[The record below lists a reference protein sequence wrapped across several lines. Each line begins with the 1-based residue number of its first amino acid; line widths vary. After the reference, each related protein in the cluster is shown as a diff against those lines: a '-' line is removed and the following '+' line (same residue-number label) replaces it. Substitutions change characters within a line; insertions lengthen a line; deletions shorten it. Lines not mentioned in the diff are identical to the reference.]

1 MLTLIC
7 HTVNYKLIYKGGG
20 DNLIEVLKVWV
31 TNITIAI
38 FFITA
43 VEMIL
48 PDNNM
53 KKYAKFVL
61 GLMLIVVIIN
71 PIIKIFDKDFDFYSY
86 SNKATSYMESSTAV
100 TDIKKYK
107 DINILNTT
115 ENFKKN
121 LENEC
126 IINLEEAYPENKYNA
141 DIEIIYDDKNG
152 VFNINR
158 VEIGIVDKGVKNIR
172 KIEIN
177 TKSVNASK
185 KNILKGEQGDK
196 IKRLLSSKFKISGD
210 IITVYK
216 LNS

>member
-1 MLTLIC
+1 MI
-7 HTVNYKLIYKGGG
+7 
-20 DNLIEVLKVWV
+20 DVLKVWV

-61 GLMLIVVIIN
+61 GLILIVVIIN
-71 PIIKIFDKDFDFYSY
+71 PIIKIFNKDFDFNSY
-86 SNKATSYMESSTAV
+86 TSKATSLMEKSTVV
-100 TDIKKYK
+100 TDIQKYK
-107 DINILNTT
+107 DINLVNTT
-115 ENFKKN
+115 DNFKVN
-121 LENEC
+121 LEKQC
-126 IINLEEAYPENKYNA
+126 IINLDEAFPENQYNA
-141 DIEIIYDDKNG
+141 DIEIIYDDKKA
-152 VFNINR
+152 VFNIKSI
-158 VEIGIVDKGVKNIR
+158 EIGIADKGVKNIR

-177 TKSVNASK
+177 TKSVTASK
-185 KNILKGEQGDK
+185 KNVLQGEQGDK
-196 IKRLLSSKFKISGD
+196 IKRLLSSKFKISGN

>member
-1 MLTLIC
+1 M
-7 HTVNYKLIYKGGG
+7 
-20 DNLIEVLKVWV
+20 IEVLKVWV
-31 TNITIAI
+31 TNIVIAI

-48 PDNNM
+48 PDNSM

-71 PIIKIFDKDFDFYSY
+71 PIIKIFDKDFDLYSY
-86 SNKATSYMESSTAV
+86 SNKAISYMESNTSGIDV
-100 TDIKKYK
+100 KKYK

-121 LENEC
+121 LEDEC
-126 IINLEEAYPENKYNA
+126 IMNLEEAYPENKYNA
-141 DIEIIYDDKNG
+141 DIEIIYDDKKG
-152 VFNINR
+152 VFNIDK

-172 KIEIN
+172 NIEID
-177 TKSVNASK
+177 TKSVNATK
-185 KNILKGEQGDK
+185 KNILQGEQGNK
-196 IKRLLSSKFKISGD
+196 IKRLLSSKFQISGD

>member
-1 MLTLIC
+1 MI
-7 HTVNYKLIYKGGG
+7 
-20 DNLIEVLKVWV
+20 DVLKVWV

-48 PDNNM
+48 PDNSM

-61 GLMLIVVIIN
+61 GLILIVVIIN
-71 PIIKIFDKDFDFYSY
+71 PIIKIFHKDFDFYSY
-86 SNKATSYMESSTAV
+86 SNKATSYMESSTVV

-121 LENEC
+121 LENQC
-126 IINLEEAYPENKYNA
+126 IINLEEAYPENQYNA
-141 DIEIIYDDKNG
+141 DIEIVYDDKNG
-152 VFNINR
+152 VFNIKSI
-158 VEIGIVDKGVKNIR
+158 EIGIVDKGVKNIR

-185 KNILKGEQGDK
+185 KNILQGEQGDK
-196 IKRLLSSKFKISGD
+196 IKRLLSSKFKVSGN

>member
-1 MLTLIC
+1 M
-7 HTVNYKLIYKGGG
+7 
-20 DNLIEVLKVWV
+20 IEGLKVWV

-48 PDNNM
+48 PDNSM

-71 PIIKIFDKDFDFYSY
+71 PIMKIFDKDFDFNSY
-86 SNKATSYMESSTAV
+86 SSKATTYMEGSNPQKG
-100 TDIKKYK
+100 IKKYK
-107 DINILNTT
+107 DINIINTT

-126 IINLEEAYPENKYNA
+126 IINLEEEYPENKYNA
-141 DIEIIYDDKNG
+141 DIEIVYDSKNQT
-152 VFNINR
+152 FKINT
-158 VEIGIVDKGVKNIR
+158 VEIGIVEKGVKKIEN
-172 KIEIN
+172 IEIN

-185 KNILKGEQGDK
+185 KNIMQGEQGNK
-196 IKRLLSSKFKISGD
+196 IKRLLSSKFKISGEA
-210 IITVYK
+210 ITVYK

>member
-1 MLTLIC
+1 
-7 HTVNYKLIYKGGG
+7 
-20 DNLIEVLKVWV
+20 LIELLKVWV

-48 PDNNM
+48 PDNSM

-71 PIIKIFDKDFDFYSY
+71 PIIKIFDKDFDLYSY
-86 SNKATSYMESSTAV
+86 SNKATSYMESSTSDK
-100 TDIKKYK
+100 DIKKYK

-121 LENEC
+121 LEKQC
-126 IINLEEAYPENKYNA
+126 IINLEETYPENKYNA
-141 DIEIIYDDKNG
+141 DIEIAYDDKNQ

-158 VEIGIVDKGVKNIR
+158 VEIGILGKGVQSIEN
-172 KIEIN
+172 IEIN

-185 KNILKGEQGDK
+185 QNILQGEQGNK
-196 IKRLLSSKFKISGD
+196 IKRLLSSKFQIPDD

-216 LNS
+216 SNS

>member
-1 MLTLIC
+1 M
-7 HTVNYKLIYKGGG
+7 
-20 DNLIEVLKVWV
+20 IEALKTWV
-31 TNITIAI
+31 VNITVAI

-61 GLMLIVVIIN
+61 GLMLIVVMIK
-71 PIIKIFDKDFDFYSY
+71 PIIKIFDKNFDFSTY
-86 SNKATSYMESSTAV
+86 SNKAISYMDSSNSVKDT
-100 TDIKKYK
+100 KKYK
-107 DINILNTT
+107 DINIINTT

-126 IINLEEAYPENKYNA
+126 ITNLEDAYPGNKYNA
-141 DIEIIYDDKNG
+141 DIEIIYDGKKQ
-152 VFNINR
+152 VFDINK
-158 VEIGIVDKGVKNIR
+158 VEIGIVDKGVQNIR
-172 KIEIN
+172 DIEID
-177 TKSVNASK
+177 TKSVNASN
-185 KNILKGEQGDK
+185 KNVLKGEQGNK
-196 IKRLLSSKFKISGD
+196 IKRLVSSKFKISGD

>member
-1 MLTLIC
+1 
-7 HTVNYKLIYKGGG
+7 
-20 DNLIEVLKVWV
+20 LIESLKVWV

-53 KKYAKFVL
+53 RKYAKFVL

-71 PIIKIFDKDFDFYSY
+71 PIIKIFDKNFDLTAYAT
-86 SNKATSYMESSTAV
+86 KATSYMESNTSL

-107 DINILNTT
+107 DINIVNTT

-121 LENEC
+121 LENQC
-126 IINLEEAYPENKYNA
+126 VTNLEQTYPENKYNA
-141 DIEIIYDDKNG
+141 DIKVVYDSKNQ
-152 VFNINR
+152 VFNINT
-158 VEIGIVDKGVKNIR
+158 VQIEIVDKGVVNIKN
-172 KIEIN
+172 IEIN
-177 TKSVNASK
+177 TKSVSVSN
-185 KNILKGEQGDK
+185 KNILNDQQGNK
-196 IKRLLSSKFKISGD
+196 IKKLLSTELKISNNA
-210 IITVYK
+210 ITVYK

>member
-1 MLTLIC
+1 M
-7 HTVNYKLIYKGGG
+7 
-20 DNLIEVLKVWV
+20 IEGLKVWV

-48 PDNNM
+48 PDNSM
-53 KKYAKFVL
+53 RKYAKFVL

-71 PIIKIFDKDFDFYSY
+71 PIMKIFDKDFDFNSY
-86 SNKATSYMESSTAV
+86 SNKATTYMEGSNTEK
-100 TDIKKYK
+100 DIKKYK

-126 IINLEEAYPENKYNA
+126 IINLEEEYPENKYNA
-141 DIEIIYDDKNG
+141 DIEIVYDSKNLI
-152 VFNINR
+152 FKINT
-158 VEIGIVDKGVKNIR
+158 VEIGIVEKGVKKIEN
-172 KIEIN
+172 IEIN

-185 KNILKGEQGDK
+185 KNIMQGEQGNK

-210 IITVYK
+210 AITVYK

>member
-1 MLTLIC
+1 M
-7 HTVNYKLIYKGGG
+7 
-20 DNLIEVLKVWV
+20 IEALKVWV
-31 TNITIAI
+31 INITIAI

-71 PIIKIFDKDFDFYSY
+71 PIIKIFNKDFNFYSY
-86 SNKATSYMESSTAV
+86 TNKATSYMESSTAV

-107 DINILNTT
+107 DINMLNTT

-121 LENEC
+121 LEKQC
-126 IINLEEAYPENKYNA
+126 IINLEESYPENKYNA
-141 DIEIIYDDKNG
+141 DIDIIYDDKKA
-152 VFNINR
+152 VFNINKI
-158 VEIGIVDKGVKNIR
+158 EIGIVDKGVRNIR

-177 TKSVNASK
+177 AKSVNASK
-185 KNILKGEQGDK
+185 RDILKGEQGDK
-196 IKRLLSSKFKISGD
+196 IKRLLSSKFKISAS
-210 IITVYK
+210 IVTVYK

>member
-1 MLTLIC
+1 M
-7 HTVNYKLIYKGGG
+7 
-20 DNLIEVLKVWV
+20 IEVLKGWV
-31 TNITIAI
+31 TNITIAV

-48 PDNNM
+48 PNNSM

-71 PIIKIFDKDFDFYSY
+71 PIIKILDGDFDFYSY
-86 SNKATSYMESSTAV
+86 SNQAINHMESSTSG

-107 DINILNTT
+107 DNNILNTA
-115 ENFKKN
+115 ENFKNN
-121 LENEC
+121 LEKEC
-126 IINLEEAYPENKYNA
+126 IVDLQEAFPESKYDA
-141 DIEIIYDDKNG
+141 DIEIIYDDENG
-152 VFNINR
+152 VFNINK
-158 VEIGIVDKGVKNIR
+158 VEIGIVEQGVKNISEV
-172 KIEIN
+172 KID

-185 KNILKGEQGDK
+185 KNILNGEQGNK
-196 IKRLLSSKFKISGD
+196 IKRRLSSKFKISGE

>member
-1 MLTLIC
+1 M
-7 HTVNYKLIYKGGG
+7 
-20 DNLIEVLKVWV
+20 IELLKVWV

-71 PIIKIFDKDFDFYSY
+71 PIIKIFDKNFDLNSY
-86 SNKATSYMESSTAV
+86 SNKATSYIEGSTQAL
-100 TDIKKYK
+100 DMKKYK
-107 DINILNTT
+107 DINIVNTT

-121 LENEC
+121 LQKEC
-126 IINLEEAYPENKYNA
+126 ITNLEQTYPDNKYNA
-141 DIEIIYDDKNG
+141 DVDVVYDSKNG

-158 VEIGIVDKGVKNIR
+158 V
-172 KIEIN
+172 KIEVVDSGVQSI
-177 TKSVNASK
+177 KSIKIDTQSVDASNKNVLTSTQGKQIK
-185 KNILKGEQGDK
+185 KF
-196 IKRLLSSKFKISGD
+196 LSNKLKISD
-210 IITVYK
+210 DVITVYK
-216 LNS
+216 VNS

>member
-1 MLTLIC
+1 M
-7 HTVNYKLIYKGGG
+7 
-20 DNLIEVLKVWV
+20 IEALKVWV

-38 FFITA
+38 FFIAA

-53 KKYAKFVL
+53 RKYAKFVL

-86 SNKATSYMESSTAV
+86 SNKATSYMDSNASGG
-100 TDIKKYK
+100 DIKKYK
-107 DINILNTT
+107 DINILNTG

-126 IINLEEAYPENKYNA
+126 ITNLEETYPENKYNA
-141 DIEIIYDDKNG
+141 DIEVIYDDKNA
-152 VFNINR
+152 VFNIKR

-172 KIEIN
+172 NIEID

-185 KNILKGEQGDK
+185 KNILQGEQGNK
-196 IKRLLSSKFKISGD
+196 IKRTLSSKFKISGD
-210 IITVYK
+210 VITVYK
-216 LNS
+216 LDS

>member
-1 MLTLIC
+1 M
-7 HTVNYKLIYKGGG
+7 
-20 DNLIEVLKVWV
+20 IELLKVWV

-71 PIIKIFDKDFDFYSY
+71 PIIKIFDKNFDLNSY
-86 SNKATSYMESSTAV
+86 SNKATSYIEGSTQPS
-100 TDIKKYK
+100 DMKKYK
-107 DINILNTT
+107 DINIVNTT

-121 LENEC
+121 LQKEC
-126 IINLEEAYPENKYNA
+126 ITNLEQTYPENKYNA
-141 DIEIIYDDKNG
+141 DVDVVYDSKNG

-158 VEIGIVDKGVKNIR
+158 V
-172 KIEIN
+172 KIEVVDSGVQSIKSIKIDTQSVDASNENVLTN
-177 TKSVNASK
+177 TQGKQIK
-185 KNILKGEQGDK
+185 KF
-196 IKRLLSSKFKISGD
+196 LSNKLKISD
-210 IITVYK
+210 DVITVYK
-216 LNS
+216 VNS